1 MSIETTAGTHSD
13 DSGNEPLLRG
23 ALPPLRDAL
32 PLLRGVL
39 PVLHT
44 PFREDGGIDVEV
56 LEKEIDWA
64 FETQADGV
72 VVAMVSE
79 TLRLGYHGRRELAT
93 HVCRAVRGRGTS
105 VISVGAESIREAI
118 DFAQHAQGLGAD
130 AVMAIPPVA
139 TSLSGDMTVEY
150 FGAIA
155 RSISI
160 PLVVQDASSYVGAA
174 IDLSVYL
181 RLLSEFGEHRIF
193 FKPEASPLGPNL
205 SKLRDGSLGKA
216 RIFEGS
222 GGINL
227 VDCYRRGIVGT
238 MPGTD
243 LLDGIVALW
252 RALQAGDE
260 SRIYRLSLP
269 ICALTAL
276 QLQAGL
282 DGFLAIEKY
291 LLQKRGIFRNTLRI
305 RPYSWELDRETC
317 EEVDRL
323 FDCLQLAL
331 RDTHFEPR
339 EHGQNAS

>member
-1 MSIETTAGTHSD
+1 MKTLH
-13 DSGNEPLLRG
+13 
-23 ALPPLRDAL
+23 
-32 PLLRGVL
+32 GVL

-44 PFREDGGIDVEV
+44 PLLEDSRIDIQT
-56 LEKEIDWA
+56 LKRQIDWA
-64 FETQADGV
+64 FKVGADGV

-79 TLRLGYHGRRELAT
+79 VLRLGYQRRRELAKI
-93 HVCRAVRGRGTS
+93 VCETVGNRGIS
-105 VISVGAESIREAI
+105 IISVGAESVHEALE
-118 DFAQHAQGLGAD
+118 FADHAQSLGAS

-139 TSLSGDMTVEY
+139 TSLNSSRTIDY
-150 FGAIA
+150 FAAIA
-155 RSISI
+155 RGISI

-181 RLLSEFGEHRIF
+181 RLLEEFGEERIY

-205 SKLRDGSLGKA
+205 SKLRDASQGKA

-252 RALQAGDE
+252 KALQAKDDQ
-260 SRIYRLSLP
+260 RIYQLSLP
-269 ICALTAL
+269 ICALTAM

-282 DGFLAIEKY
+282 DGFLAIEKH
-291 LLQKRGIFRNTLRI
+291 LMHKRGIFPNTLRVQ
-305 RPYSWELDRETC
+305 PCSWELDSETTQ
-317 EEVDRL
+317 EIDRL
-323 FDCLQLAL
+323 FELLQRTLAL
-331 RDTHFEPR
+331 PR
-339 EHGQNAS
+339 

>member
-1 MSIETTAGTHSD
+1 MASSME
-13 DSGNEPLLRG
+13 
-23 ALPPLRDAL
+23 
-32 PLLRGVL
+32 GVL

-44 PFREDGGIDVEV
+44 PLTESEGIDVPT
-56 LEKEIDWA
+56 LQKEIQWA
-64 FETQADGV
+64 FQTGAHGV

-79 TLRLGYHGRRELAT
+79 VLRLGYHRRKQLAQ
-93 HVCRAVRGRGTS
+93 HVCEAACNQGY
-105 VISVGAESIREAI
+105 VIVSVGAESIREAVE
-118 DFAQHAQGLGAD
+118 FAEHAQGLGASG
-130 AVMAIPPVA
+130 VMAIPPIA
-139 TSLSGDMTVEY
+139 TSLSGERTAEY

-174 IDLSVYL
+174 IDLGVYL
-181 RLLSEFGEHRIF
+181 NLLDEFGPERIY

-205 SKLRDGSLGKA
+205 SKLRDASGGKA
-216 RIFEGS
+216 KIFEGS

-252 RALQAGDE
+252 QALQSGDE
-260 SRIYRLSLP
+260 SRIYQLSLP
-269 ICALTAL
+269 ICALTAM

-291 LLQKRGIFRNTLRI
+291 LMHKRGIFPSTRRVQ
-305 RPYSWELDRETC
+305 PSGWQLDPETQA
-317 EEVDRL
+317 EVDRL
-323 FDCLQLAL
+323 FDLLQRTL
-331 RDTHFEPR
+331 DTSR
-339 EHGQNAS
+339 